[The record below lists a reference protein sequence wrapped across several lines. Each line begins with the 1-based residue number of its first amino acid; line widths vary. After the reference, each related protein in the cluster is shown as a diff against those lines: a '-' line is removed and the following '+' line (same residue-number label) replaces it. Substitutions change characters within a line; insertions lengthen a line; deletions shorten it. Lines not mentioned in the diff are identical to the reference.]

1 MALALLALAPAE
13 LGCDGKKPGP
23 DAAISAPSVEDAAV
37 TARRGRRRRRTRV
50 RSGNSGSL
58 AQNSANSG
66 NDPVNSGSS
75 ANSTGPQEIDEPD
88 PPRPRITE
96 TGPML
101 PENLGPAPEQT
112 LDMTGS
118 GGEGP
123 IGLSENDVNRA
134 LNPLLSRMGN
144 CAAATTDDDGRGPH
158 GRVAIRVRVSNNGRP
173 TAARVSGG
181 GGPAE
186 FTTCVRRVV
195 ASARFT
201 AFRGS
206 DVIVGWGFDVD

>member
-1 MALALLALAPAE
+1 MRAQPTAVAQNTAANTDYSQTNGSNNSGSTATSVGPAE
-13 LGCDGKKPGP
+13 L
-23 DAAISAPSVEDAAV
+23 
-37 TARRGRRRRRTRV
+37 
-50 RSGNSGSL
+50 
-58 AQNSANSG
+58 
-66 NDPVNSGSS
+66 
-75 ANSTGPQEIDEPD
+75 DEPD

-101 PENLGPAPEQT
+101 PDNLGPPPQQT

-118 GGEGP
+118 GGEGQ
-123 IGLSENDVNRA
+123 IGLEERDVNRA

-158 GRVAIRVRVSNNGRP
+158 GRVAIRVRVRNDGRP
-173 TAARVSGG
+173 TAARVTGG